1 MNIFQARCTSPKFA
15 NTMAGL
21 ICSINALLP
30 HRCYTESIGPE
41 MKFNSSSLHRLVASI
56 FIGFTPDVGVA
67 VHKLWFSPDEVNV
80 RAGSRLKLM
89 CIFGGRPL
97 PSVTWSRIDGELP
110 KKRMKDLTS
119 PESDFGK
126 ALIVDNVHPDD
137 AGIYECRS
145 QHLFHQMHVYVTAAP
160 YWDFEPPSDID
171 QAEES
176 TAELHCIAS
185 GSPTPIIQWYMN
197 GKPLH
202 EVAENER
209 RLILDGG
216 RILRINN
223 LDHDVDTA
231 VYQCNASN
239 SLGYIFANAFVNV
252 RAHAPRFKMPDRRI
266 WKVVRKTTVEMSC
279 DVDAAPEAVVRW
291 VDANDQSIAIIPG
304 KIQLFP
310 NHTLRITQVN
320 SADEGL
326 YYCNVSNKYGINRAY
341 NKLEVFNPTH
351 FVRVPSPKKS
361 VVEAHESFNLF
372 CEAVTD
378 PRLNAD
384 YTWTHNGVPI
394 NDSEHFRTTNTTLH
408 LEDVRGWHSGSIDCV
423 VVTDVDVKVS
433 GIELIVLDV
442 PARPI
447 LSEVD
452 CNERRAMIRWQRSSD
467 HGDKITSFLVQMH
480 TDFEKGKWQTVLE
493 EENTSTDFYQ
503 ADITLS
509 PWVNYTFRVIA
520 KNSHGE
526 SDPGYK
532 DGAICR
538 TKESFPYGNPSN
550 VTAEGNEPNN
560 LVIRW
565 IPMDKYEWNAPD
577 LHYIVRYRLNQQG
590 AQWKE
595 THIEDPL
602 ANHTVIRDQPTF
614 KEYIVQVEAVNRV
627 GKSIIEPVSVT
638 GFSGED
644 VPLESPSSFSV
655 IEFFNCTSVAVG
667 WRHINRD
674 TVRGHFRGYQIEYWE
689 DEKPF
694 VVEKVLIESDRNEA
708 VLTDLRP
715 ITNYTA
721 RIHTVNA
728 HYRSESESLISFSTP
743 EGSKSFRLLLLILSR
758 HLNTSLFVKAL
769 SVPSKVHDLRVRAV
783 GATTLL
789 ITWQP
794 PRQPNGNIRGYF
806 LTFEN
811 STSGHVEETY
821 VLNRQLHYLHE
832 EVEPDTGYKVSV
844 WAETN
849 GGEGPKV
856 VRAIRTWPLRN
867 PDTPIFKV
875 TPTSPWTA
883 QVQWIP
889 SNGSEW
895 AMPGSSFFVNYSVSG
910 SDIWTESEMISLP
923 RTHILLNNLLED
935 TQYRIVGVSKEGS
948 RQNASKEIVIRSL
961 SRSTMTHLS
970 RDSLHSAAW
979 FIAILCALL
988 VALITAFII
997 CCCQRQRTGKYA
1009 VKRKELEK
1017 GHHIDS
1023 EEHQFVSRWL

>member
-1 MNIFQARCTSPKFA
+1 MDILQARCTSPKLA

-21 ICSINALLP
+21 ICSISALPP
-30 HRCYTESIGPE
+30 HRCYTESIEPV

-56 FIGFTPDVGVA
+56 FIG
-67 VHKLWFSPDEVNV
+67 
-80 RAGSRLKLM
+80 
-89 CIFGGRPL
+89 PL

-145 QHLFHQMHVYVTAAP
+145 QHLFHQMHVYVT
-160 YWDFEPPSDID
+160 
-171 QAEES
+171 
-176 TAELHCIAS
+176 
-185 GSPTPIIQWYMN
+185 
-197 GKPLH
+197 
-202 EVAENER
+202 EVAENDR

-291 VDANDQSIAIIPG
+291 VDANDQSVAIIPG
-304 KIQLFP
+304 KLQLFP

-372 CEAVTD
+372 CGAVTD
-378 PRLNAD
+378 PRLTAD

-394 NDSEHFRTTNTTLH
+394 NDSEHFRMTNTTLH

-452 CNERRAMIRWQRSSD
+452 CNERRAMIRWQRLSD

-577 LHYIVRYRLNQQG
+577 LQYIVRYRLNQQG

-644 VPLESPSSFSV
+644 
-655 IEFFNCTSVAVG
+655 
-667 WRHINRD
+667 D
-674 TVRGHFRGYQIEYWE
+674 
-689 DEKPF
+689 
-694 VVEKVLIESDRNEA
+694 
-708 VLTDLRP
+708 
-715 ITNYTA
+715 
-721 RIHTVNA
+721 
-728 HYRSESESLISFSTP
+728 
-743 EGSKSFRLLLLILSR
+743 
-758 HLNTSLFVKAL
+758 
-769 SVPSKVHDLRVRAV
+769 
-783 GATTLL
+783 
-789 ITWQP
+789 
-794 PRQPNGNIRGYF
+794 
-806 LTFEN
+806 
-811 STSGHVEETY
+811 STSGHIEETY

-856 VRAIRTWPLRN
+856 MRAIRTWPLRN
-867 PDTPIFKV
+867 PDRPMFNV

-889 SNGSEW
+889 ANGSEW
-895 AMPGSSFFVNYSVSG
+895 AMPGSSFFVNYSVSD
-910 SDIWTESEMISLP
+910 SDVWTESEMISLP
-923 RTHILLNNLLED
+923 RTHILLNDLLED
-935 TQYRIVGVSKEGS
+935 TQYRIVGVSKEGN
-948 RQNASKEIVIRSL
+948 RQNVTEEIIVRSL

-970 RDSLHSAAW
+970 R
-979 FIAILCALL
+979 
-988 VALITAFII
+988 
-997 CCCQRQRTGKYA
+997 
-1009 VKRKELEK
+1009 EEK
-1017 GHHIDS
+1017 IDYLK
-1023 EEHQFVSRWL
+1023 FKMNVDGGD